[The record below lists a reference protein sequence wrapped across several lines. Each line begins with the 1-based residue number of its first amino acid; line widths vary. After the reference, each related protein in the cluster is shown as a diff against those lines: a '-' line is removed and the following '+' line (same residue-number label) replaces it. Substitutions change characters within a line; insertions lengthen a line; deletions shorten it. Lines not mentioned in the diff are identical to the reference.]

1 MIIYGNEAEV
11 VVPVSSVLRF
21 SSQAVSSCT
30 RQKKNVKEIEDGSMS
45 VCGVSARLTGDTTPR
60 ALMILTVFA

>member
-11 VVPVSSVLRF
+11 VVPVSSVMQF

-30 RQKKNVKEIEDGSMS
+30 RQKKKKKIVKEIEDGSMS
-45 VCGVSARLTGDTTPR
+45 VWCVHTLDC
-60 ALMILTVFA
+60 